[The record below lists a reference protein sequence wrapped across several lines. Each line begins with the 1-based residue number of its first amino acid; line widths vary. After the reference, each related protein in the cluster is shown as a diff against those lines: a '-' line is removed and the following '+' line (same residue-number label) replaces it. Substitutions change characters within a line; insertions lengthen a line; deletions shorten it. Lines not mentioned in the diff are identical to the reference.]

1 MEPDQNVDLD
11 RYPIVDLDLTPG
23 RKLVAKCHSELTE
36 RSICLLPNFIRGPA
50 LQALVDESAELAPR
64 AYRTDRL
71 RTPYSW
77 RNNNRFPADHPRS
90 ALHPNRLGGILGHQ
104 FPENSLLRRLYEWRP
119 LTEFVRQVLGFETLY
134 PCADPHVS
142 FTVHVMDEGDEL
154 AWHFDTND
162 GVISLLLEQADEG
175 GHFEC
180 APYMRAEDDENYPA
194 VARLFGGAPNL
205 SVRPDMPPGT
215 FVLFNGRRSCHRVTP
230 IGPTRRPRTIAIFSY
245 DERPGMVFPEATSR
259 EYMEPTSEPYYGQ
272 SG

>member
-1 MEPDQNVDLD
+1 MEPQQIVDLD
-11 RYPIVDLDLTPG
+11 RYPLTEIDG
-23 RKLVAKCHSELTE
+23 TRGKQLVATCYRELKE
-36 RSICLLPNFIRGPA
+36 HSICLLPNFIRPA
-50 LQALVDESAELAPR
+50 ALGALVDESAALAPK

-77 RNNNRFPADHPRS
+77 RCNQGFPADHPRS
-90 ALHPNRLGGILGHQ
+90 ALHPNRLGGVLGHQ
-104 FPENSLLRRLYEWRP
+104 FAENALLRRLYEWKP
-119 LTEFVRQVLGFETLY
+119 LTELVRRALGFETLY

-142 FTVHVMDEGDEL
+142 FTIHVMDEGDEL

-180 APYMRAEDDENYPA
+180 APYIRAEEDENYPA
-194 VARLFGGAPNL
+194 LARLFAGETGL

-230 IGPTRRPRTIAIFSY
+230 VGSTRQPRTIAIFSY
-245 DERPGMVFPEATSR
+245 DEHPGMVFDEGTSR

-272 SG
+272 PG